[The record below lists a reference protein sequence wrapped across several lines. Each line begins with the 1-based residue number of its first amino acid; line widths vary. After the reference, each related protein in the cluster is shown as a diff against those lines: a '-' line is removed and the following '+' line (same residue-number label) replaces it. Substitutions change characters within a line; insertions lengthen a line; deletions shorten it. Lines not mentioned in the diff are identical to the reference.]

1 MKDIY
6 KNPILYYVAVPV
18 LVGLWPLLVWAV
30 YLPTAQDSIAEQMD
44 QYNLAESTMLEILTL
59 DPDRSESAEPNE
71 IDAEFSYGGAVRR
84 VAGLCNISEEN
95 WDART
100 GIIVTTREQKSQTA
114 NVDLKQVD
122 IVKFTKFLSIIQ
134 LRWIDLQCESVKLT
148 RKDNMPSNDT
158 WDVDIK
164 FKYYY

>member
-1 MKDIY
+1 LKS
-6 KNPILYYVAVPV
+6 V
-18 LVGLWPLLVWAV
+18 
-30 YLPTAQDSIAEQMD
+30 
-44 QYNLAESTMLEILTL
+44 
-59 DPDRSESAEPNE
+59 EPNE
-71 IDAEFSYGGAVRR
+71 IDAEFTYGGAVNR
-84 VAGLCNISEEN
+84 VASLCNISAGN
-95 WDART
+95 YDVRT
-100 GIIVTTREQKSQTA
+100 GMMAPTREQKSQTA

-122 IVKFTKFLSIIQ
+122 IVKFTRFLSMLQ

>member
-6 KNPILYYVAVPV
+6 RNPILYYVAVPV

-30 YLPTAQDSIAEQMD
+30 YLPTAQDSVAEQMN
-44 QYNLAESTMLEILTL
+44 QYNLAESTILEILTL
-59 DPDRSESAEPNE
+59 DPDRLKSVEPNE
-71 IDAEFSYGGAVRR
+71 IDTEFTYGGAVNK
-84 VAGLCNISEEN
+84 VAGWCNISAGN
-95 WDART
+95 CDVRT

-122 IVKFTKFLSIIQ
+122 IVKFTKFLSMIQ

>member
-1 MKDIY
+1 MRDIY
-6 KNPILYYVAVPV
+6 KNPILYYVAVTV

-30 YLPTAQDSIAEQMD
+30 YLPAAQDSVTEQMD
-44 QYNLAESTMLEILTL
+44 QYKQAELVMMEILTL
-59 DPDRSESAEPNE
+59 DPERLEIAEPNE
-71 IDAEFSYGGAVRR
+71 TATEFTYGGAIDR
-84 VAGLCNISEEN
+84 VARLYDIPADNC
-95 WDART
+95 AVHT
-100 GIIVTTREQKSQTA
+100 GVIVTAREQKSQTA

-122 IVKFTKFLSIIQ
+122 IVKFTKFLSMIQ

>member
-6 KNPILYYVAVPV
+6 RNPILYYVAVPV

-30 YLPTAQDSIAEQMD
+30 YLPTAQDSVAEQID
-44 QYNLAESTMLEILTL
+44 QYSLAESTMLEILAL
-59 DPDRSESAEPNE
+59 DPDRAESVEPNE
-71 IDAEFSYGGAVRR
+71 IDAEFTYGGAINR
-84 VAGLCNISEEN
+84 VAGLCNISAGN
-95 WDART
+95 CDIRT

-122 IVKFTKFLSIIQ
+122 IVKFTRFLSMIQ